1 MYRFAMR
8 LTSGMAVYIAVMA
21 LLTCLATPDAA
32 AQRSKDTLRL
42 PFKFPI
48 DFVSYHYSGNVVET
62 HFVTSGVFD
71 TLVAFDET
79 ELAYKP
85 LLAKAWRQVDPL
97 TIEFDLQEDVTWH
110 DGEKF
115 DADDVVDSLNWLA
128 NPDNKIR
135 NRGNWAW
142 ISRVEKTGPHQVR
155 LIAKT
160 TSPFALAR
168 LAAGTDIYPEHI
180 NAKLADRM
188 QFGRQPVGT
197 GMFKAVQVDT
207 NKGIILEK
215 NVDYKH
221 ATAAK
226 PVGNIGRIHLLA
238 IPDPGTQVA
247 QLLADG
253 VDMIRD
259 PEIDQLEDLAKDP
272 RFATHID
279 QRIAYI
285 YLTFDSRGRAGQ
297 KALADVQVRKAL
309 MMSMD
314 RALLTKVAV
323 GDAPIPPVPALCWKP
338 QQAGCDYSVA
348 LPNQDR
354 AAAKKLLAEAGYPDG
369 FDLTITCYTG
379 TKYKRVAE
387 VIAEDFRQVGV
398 RTSIACVPA
407 GTYLKMERED
417 KVQVVLA
424 GFPAGSMPD
433 VQGVLNLFAQ
443 PDRLDFHSDQELFA
457 LAREINSEMDPA
469 KRTALGRKLFDIY
482 TERAY
487 GLPVAPSPAFFVHTK
502 DIKITGGTMQTY
514 GIHPGHI
521 NWVK

>member
-1 MYRFAMR
+1 MKRIMIGLVGAAIAV
-8 LTSGMAVYIAVMA
+8 GMAVAPA
-21 LLTCLATPDAA
+21 S

-62 HFVTSGVFD
+62 HFVTSAVFD
-71 TLVAFDET
+71 TLVAFDEKEFT
-79 ELAYKP
+79 YKS
-85 LLAKAWRQVDPL
+85 LLAKAWRQIDPL
-97 TIEFDLQEDVTWH
+97 VIEFDLQEDVTWH

-128 NPDNKIR
+128 NPNSKIR
-135 NRGNWAW
+135 NRGNWDW
-142 ISRVEKTGPHQVR
+142 IARVDKLGPYQVR
-155 LIAKT
+155 LITKGPA
-160 TSPFALAR
+160 PFAFAR

-188 QFGRQPVGT
+188 QFGRAPVGT
-197 GMFKAVQVDT
+197 GMFRATQVDT
-207 NKGIILEK
+207 NKGIVLEK
-215 NVDYKH
+215 NASYKH
-221 ATAAK
+221 EVAAK
-226 PVGNIGRIHLLA
+226 PVGNIGRIHLLP

-259 PEIDQLEDLAKDP
+259 PEIDQLEDLAKDK

-285 YLTFDSRGRAGQ
+285 YLTFDALGRAGQ
-297 KALADVQVRKAL
+297 KALANVNVRRAL

-314 RALLTKVAV
+314 RTLLTKVAV
-323 GDAPIPPVPALCWKP
+323 GDASIPPVASFCWKP
-338 QQAGCDYSVA
+338 QQAGCDYTKD
-348 LPNQDR
+348 LPVQDR
-354 AAAKKLLAEAGYPDG
+354 AGAKRLLAEAGYPNG
-369 FDLTITCYTG
+369 FDLNITCYTG
-379 TKYKRVAE
+379 TKYKRIAE

-417 KVQVVLA
+417 KVQVTLA

-433 VQGVLNLFAQ
+433 VQGVLNLIAQ
-443 PDRLDFHSDQELFA
+443 PDRLDFHSDQELFD
-457 LAREINSEMDPA
+457 LAREVNGEMNQE
-469 KRTALGRKLFDIY
+469 RRLALGRKLFDTY
-482 TERAY
+482 TDRAY
-487 GLPVAPSPAFFVHTK
+487 GLPVAPSPAFFVHTR
-502 DIKITGGTMQTY
+502 DVKITDGTMQTY